1 MKNNK
6 KVVLI
11 CMLLITSIF
20 TIASSS
26 VVADENIIYV
36 DDDAS
41 PEWYD
46 ETHVRTIQE
55 GIDIASDSDT
65 IFVYSGTY
73 YGLIIINKTLRLTG
87 EEKAS
92 TIIDGLQLGEDT
104 ITVTAPSFHI
114 SGFTIRNSPRGS
126 GYNSG
131 LKLEN
136 SDDSVI
142 EYNIFTDNCWAA
154 EIRSSSN
161 CIFSDNIVI
170 DNEQG
175 GVHLAMSPSTQVTG
189 CTFSGN
195 GKKGLA
201 IFKGNDHLISSN
213 TFIDCG
219 IEINSQPPPGDTVHC
234 IMKDNTVNGKPLVY
248 LENENGKI
256 IWDAGQVI
264 LNQCTGIVIRNLD
277 LSDTSTGIRVYK
289 SGFISILGNTLTN
302 NFHGISVVNSLFVNI
317 RNNKINRN
325 WYNGVGFSGN
335 ILCRLSFNEITE
347 NYIGLYLHESTLTMP
362 YLNRIHSNWNCNFFV
377 SPLFMPWSFQIF

>member
-1 MKNNK
+1 
-6 KVVLI
+6 
-11 CMLLITSIF
+11 
-20 TIASSS
+20 
-26 VVADENIIYV
+26 
-36 DDDAS
+36 
-41 PEWYD
+41 
-46 ETHVRTIQE
+46 
-55 GIDIASDSDT
+55 
-65 IFVYSGTY
+65 
-73 YGLIIINKTLRLTG
+73 LTG
-87 EEKAS
+87 EEKSS
-92 TIIDGLQLGEDT
+92 TIIDGQQLGEDT
-104 ITVTAPSFHI
+104 ITVNAPSFHI

-136 SDDSVI
+136 ADNSVI
-142 EYNIFTDNCWAA
+142 EDNIFTDNCWAA
-154 EIRSSSN
+154 EIRSSSH

-175 GVHLAMSPSTQVTG
+175 GVHIPMSPSTKVTG

-195 GKKGLA
+195 DKRGLA

-234 IMKDNTVNGKPLVY
+234 TMKDNTVNGKPLVY

-256 IWDAGQVI
+256 IRDAGQII
-264 LNQCTGIVIRNLD
+264 LNQCTGIVIRNLN
-277 LSDTSTGIRVYK
+277 LSNTSSGIQVYK
-289 SGFISILGNTLTN
+289 SGFIFILGNTLTN
-302 NFHGISVVNSLFVNI
+302 NFHGISIVNSFFVNI

-347 NYIGLYLHESTLTMP
+347 NYIGLYLHGSTLTMP
-362 YLNRIHSNWNCNFFV
+362 YLNRIHSNRNCNFFV